1 VFCEGYLAMLELEEI
16 NESCESG
23 SEIYECKFFWIHL
36 YIQPGQEEEDGTKS
50 IGFMEGEETVHW
62 TNNTDF

>member
-1 VFCEGYLAMLELEEI
+1 MNILYITTTCQTVTDVTGLKSEEI
-16 NESCESG
+16 
-23 SEIYECKFFWIHL
+23 